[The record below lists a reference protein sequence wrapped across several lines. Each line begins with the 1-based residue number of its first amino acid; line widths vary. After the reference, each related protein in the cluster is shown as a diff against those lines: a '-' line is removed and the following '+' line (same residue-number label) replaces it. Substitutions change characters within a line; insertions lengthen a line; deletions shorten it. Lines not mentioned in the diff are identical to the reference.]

1 MADAWVHAPGGC
13 RDGLAFRVPMQRRR
27 GVFRGRNRATWSDS
41 SCTGAQAPW
50 QPHACKSQRPLPVAP
65 GPGGTCCKSQ
75 RGGKRCGLL
84 AHRGGPHPSRGAQRR
99 SAAGRVVTVTMCGL
113 ARRSLPWPCCVCAS
127 PRPRPIA
134 TGPPPL
140 SRRPKWSKKSRSRK
154 FCRERMRFA
163 PPYSKRTQI
172 GRHQWMTYCPRH
184 DKCQHRRCIG
194 LATCPAPAGP
204 APARSR
210 SGLLAVFPALARGM
224 AGPSIGAAG
233 ASDLCQSK

>member
-1 MADAWVHAPGGC
+1 MQVVGVDDAFTK
-13 RDGLAFRVPMQRRR
+13 GLGSRTLVSPSGPSRYPPRTCF
-27 GVFRGRNRATWSDS
+27 
-41 SCTGAQAPW
+41 
-50 QPHACKSQRPLPVAP
+50 KS
-65 GPGGTCCKSQ
+65 K
-75 RGGKRCGLL
+75 RGGKRCGRLR
-84 AHRGGPHPSRGAQRR
+84 AAGAPRRPPPSRGAQRQ

-113 ARRSLPWPCCVCAS
+113 ARRSLPWPCCVYAS

-224 AGPSIGAAG
+224 AR
-233 ASDLCQSK
+233 